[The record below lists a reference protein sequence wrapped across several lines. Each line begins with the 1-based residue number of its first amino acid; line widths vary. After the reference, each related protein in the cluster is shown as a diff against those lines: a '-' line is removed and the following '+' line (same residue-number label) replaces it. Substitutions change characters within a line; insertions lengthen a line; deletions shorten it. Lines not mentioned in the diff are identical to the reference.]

1 MSPPGSF
8 SLAWFQKRRMRMFRS
23 TGLWG
28 MLAVCVLALGLVP
41 VMGGAAGAGEP
52 TQCCQYKYVTTCKYV
67 TTYETRLEPYTR
79 LVTLYDT
86 CGCAYTVTRTSY
98 REVEVPVTKKVA
110 VTERVAFCY

>member
-1 MSPPGSF
+1 VLRIVLVG
-8 SLAWFQKRRMRMFRS
+8 RRGGF
-23 TGLWG
+23 
-28 MLAVCVLALGLVP
+28 ALD
-41 VMGGAAGAGEP
+41 
-52 TQCCQYKYVTTCKYV
+52 YVTTYKYV